1 MNGLNVA
8 TAATY
13 LRNRVNGAIASYYRE
28 DGEEYDILVRYDR
41 KFRESIED
49 LENITLYSQSGQ
61 AVKVRDVGRVI
72 EAQTPPTIQRK
83 DRSRYVKISGAI
95 GHGYAMSDLIGGIK
109 SEIDSMELPAG
120 ITWQFG
126 GSYEDQQDTFQDMI
140 LLLALMVIL
149 VFVIMASQ
157 FESLTYP
164 FVIMFS
170 LPFAL
175 VGVIFGL
182 WASNMAMG
190 VMGLLGIL
198 MLVGIVVNNGIV
210 LVDYTRLLVGRE
222 MPILDAAV
230 AAGRSRMR
238 PILMTTLTTVLGMVP
253 MAVGT
258 GVGAEM
264 WNSLGMTVAC
274 GLAFSTLVTLFLI
287 PVLFSSFAIAGQR
300 RRERK
305 AKKEAML
312 NA

>member
-1 MNGLNVA
+1 MNVA

-13 LRNRVNGAIASYYRE
+13 LRNRVNGAVASYYRE

-41 KFRESIED
+41 QFRESIED
-49 LENITLYSQSGQ
+49 LENVTLYSQSGK
-61 AVKVRDVGRVI
+61 AVKVRDVGHVV

-95 GHGYAMSDLIGGIK
+95 GHGYAMSEVIEGTVA
-109 SEIDSMELPAG
+109 ELNKMKFPAG
-120 ITWQFG
+120 ITWELG
-126 GSYEDQQDTFQDMI
+126 GSYENQQDTFKDMY

-175 VGVIFGL
+175 VGVIFGML
-182 WASNMAMG
+182 ASGTAMG

-222 MPILDAAV
+222 KPILEAAV
-230 AAGRSRMR
+230 EAGRSRMR

-264 WNSLGMTVAC
+264 WNSLGMSVAC
-274 GLAFSTLVTLFLI
+274 GLSFSTLVTLFLI
-287 PVLFSSFAIAGQR
+287 PVLFSMFAIKGEKR
-300 RRERK
+300 R
-305 AKKEAML
+305 AKKAAKEAAML